1 MTVVHNRRAIIDRK
15 SLVRE
20 LEEQATWVGFSLETR
35 NNFLQIFR
43 AALYRGVGEI
53 RRRFEEENING
64 AEVVL
69 ADAYLVDQLVRG
81 IYDFAIKYVYP
92 TAGPTAGPIADPIAD
107 PAAAEPLAIA
117 ATGGYGRA
125 ELSPFSDID
134 LMFLL
139 PNRSVAKT
147 EQLVEFILYMLWDM
161 GLKVGHATRT
171 ADDCVKLARSDLTIR
186 TSLLEARWLWG
197 DRALY
202 DQFESKFMNEVV
214 AGTGSQFVEQKLTER
229 DARHERMGDS
239 RYVLEPHIKEG
250 KGGLRDLQTLFWM
263 AKYLYQVK
271 DMGELFERGVF
282 TTADVHG
289 FRRAQNFLWTVRC
302 HLHYAADRPE
312 ERLTFTYQ
320 SIIAKRLG
328 YNDRASGRGV
338 ERFMRHYFLITK
350 TVGDL
355 TRVLCAVLEEDHRK
369 KSIRF
374 RIPIFS
380 LFRRA
385 REGFQLDG
393 GRLALEDDG
402 LFSRDPVKI
411 LQLFHEAQRQE
422 LDIHPHAVRL
432 VHQNLRYVDA
442 SLRENADANR
452 LFMEMLT
459 SENDPET
466 TLKRL
471 NDAGVFGRFVPDF
484 GRVVAQM
491 QYDMYHVY
499 TVDEHTIRAI
509 GILHLLERGDLKEQH
524 PTASAVVGDMRSRR
538 ALYMAV
544 LLHDIAKGRGGD
556 HSEIGAQIALYVCPR
571 FGLDDWETETVS
583 WLVRYHLLMSRTAFK
598 RDVDNPKTVTDFN
611 AEVQSPERL
620 RMLLVLTE
628 VDIRA
633 VGPNIWNAWK
643 GGLLGE
649 LYYRALEEMEMTG
662 GQPVE
667 RRTIRVE
674 RAKAKLR
681 ERLSEWDEAALE
693 NAISRGYPDYW
704 LAFDTDDQARH
715 FEMMRESER
724 KGEPLHVESR
734 HHPTLDVTEIV
745 IYSPDHPGLFA
756 HIAGAMALTGASI
769 VDAKVFTLA
778 NGMALDTFWIQD
790 VSGAAFDSPER
801 IARLTGRIERAVKG
815 SLWPA
820 RELEAVRLNALPSRT
835 GIFTVSPAVI
845 IDNKASTGHTV
856 IEVNARDRQ
865 GLLHDVTSAITDL
878 NLQIVSAHVS
888 TYGERAVD
896 VFYLKDV
903 FGLKIDDPSKLR
915 RIERRLRAAIAPP
928 DDRATS
934 AKKKAAAAE

>member
-1 MTVVHNRRAIIDRK
+1 MNR
-15 SLVRE
+15 
-20 LEEQATWVGFSLETR
+20 
-35 NNFLQIFR
+35 
-43 AALYRGVGEI
+43 
-53 RRRFEEENING
+53 
-64 AEVVL
+64 
-69 ADAYLVDQLVRG
+69 
-81 IYDFAIKYVYP
+81 P
-92 TAGPTAGPIADPIAD
+92 
-107 PAAAEPLAIA
+107 
-117 ATGGYGRA
+117 
-125 ELSPFSDID
+125 
-134 LMFLL
+134 
-139 PNRSVAKT
+139 T

-161 GLKVGHATRT
+161 GLKVGQATRT
-171 ADDCVKLARSDLTIR
+171 ADECVKLAKSDLTIR

-197 DRALY
+197 DRNLY
-202 DQFESKFMNEVV
+202 DQFETKFMNEVV
-214 AGTGSQFVEQKLTER
+214 ATTGSQFVELKLAER

-250 KGGLRDLQTLFWM
+250 KGGLRDLQTLFWI

-271 DMGELFERGVF
+271 EMGELFERGIF
-282 TTADVHG
+282 TTSDVG
-289 FRRAQNFLWTVRC
+289 DFRRAQNFLWTVRC

-312 ERLTFTYQ
+312 ERLTFPFQ
-320 SIIAKRLG
+320 DIISKRLG

-338 ERFMRHYFLITK
+338 ERFMRHYFLMTK

-355 TRVLCAVLEEDHRK
+355 TRVLCAVLEEEHRK
-369 KSIRF
+369 KRLRF
-374 RIPIFS
+374 RIPTFS
-380 LFRRA
+380 LFRRTS
-385 REGFQLDG
+385 EGFKLDG
-393 GRLALEDDG
+393 GRLALDSDG
-402 LFSRDPVKI
+402 LLSKDPLKI
-411 LQLFHEAQRQE
+411 VQLFHEAQRLG
-422 LDIHPHAVRL
+422 LDIHPHALRQ
-432 VHQNLRYVDA
+432 VHQNLRHVDG
-442 SLRENADANR
+442 SLRENEDANR

-459 SENDPET
+459 AENDPET

-471 NDAGVFGRFVPDF
+471 NEAGVFGRFLPDF

-509 GILHLLERGDLKEQH
+509 GILHRLETGELAEQH

-556 HSEIGAQIALYVCPR
+556 HSEIGAQIALQVCPR

-583 WLVRYHLLMSRTAFK
+583 WLVRHHLLMSRTAFK
-598 RDVDNPKTVTDFN
+598 RDVDNPKTVTDFI

-620 RMLLVLTE
+620 RMLLALTE

-633 VGPNIWNAWK
+633 VGPGIWNAWK
-643 GGLLGE
+643 GGLLSE

-662 GQPVE
+662 GQPLE

-681 ERLSEWDEAALE
+681 ERLADWDEAALE
-693 NAISRGYPDYW
+693 HSISSGYPDYW
-704 LAFDTDDQARH
+704 LAFQTDDHARH
-715 FEMMRESER
+715 FEMMREAER
-724 KGEPLHVESR
+724 KDEPLHVESR
-734 HHPTLDVTEIV
+734 HHPTLDVTEV
-745 IYSPDHPGLFA
+745 VLYSPDHPGLFA

-790 VSGAAFDSPER
+790 VSGRAFDSPER
-801 IARLTGRIERAVKG
+801 IRRLTKRIEQAVNG

-820 RELEAVRLNALPSRT
+820 RELKAVRAKALPSRM
-835 GIFTVSPAVI
+835 GVFTVSPAVI
-845 IDNKASTGHTV
+845 IDNKASAGHTV

-878 NLQIVSAHVS
+878 NLQIFSAHIS

-896 VFYLKDV
+896 VFYIKDV
-903 FGLKIDDPSKLR
+903 FGLKVDDSSKLR

-928 DDRATS
+928 DDKSTN

>member
-1 MTVVHNRRAIIDRK
+1 MIHVHNRRAIINRK

-20 LEEQATWVGFSLETR
+20 LEEQANWVGYSPDTR
-35 NNFLQIFR
+35 NNFLQIFK
-43 AALYRGVGEI
+43 AALYRGVGEV
-53 RRRFEEENING
+53 RRRFEEEHING

-69 ADAYLVDQLVRG
+69 ADAYLVDQLVRA
-81 IYDFAIKYVYP
+81 IYDFAHEYVS
-92 TAGPTAGPIADPIAD
+92 
-107 PAAAEPLAIA
+107 PLPDLTVGRHMAVA

-139 PNRSVAKT
+139 PYRSTSHT
-147 EQLVEFILYMLWDM
+147 EQIIEFVLYMLWDM

-171 ADDCVKLARSDLTIR
+171 IEDCVKLAKSDLTIR

-197 DRALY
+197 DRPLY
-202 DQFESKFMNEVV
+202 HRFEKQFMNEVV
-214 AGTGSQFVEQKLTER
+214 AGTGTQFVEQKLAER

-250 KGGLRDLQTLFWM
+250 KGGLRDLQTLFWI

-282 TTADVHG
+282 TSADVRD

-320 SIIAKRLG
+320 DTISKRLG

-338 ERFMRHYFLITK
+338 ERFMKHYFLMTK

-355 TRVLCAVLEEDHRK
+355 TRVLCAVLEEEHRK
-369 KSIRF
+369 KRIRF
-374 RIPIFS
+374 RIPTFS
-380 LFRRA
+380 FFRRA
-385 REGFQLDG
+385 PDGFKLDG
-393 GRLALEDDG
+393 GRLALDGDD
-402 LFSRDPVKI
+402 LLSRDSLKI
-411 LQLFHEAQRQE
+411 LQLFHEAQRQG
-422 LDIHPHAVRL
+422 LDIHPHALRL
-432 VHQNLRYVDA
+432 VHQNLRHVDA
-442 SLRENADANR
+442 SLRENDEANH
-452 LFMEMLT
+452 LFVEMLT
-459 SENDPET
+459 SRNDPET

-471 NDAGVFGRFVPDF
+471 NEAGVFGRFVPEF

-509 GILHLLERGDLKEQH
+509 GILHRLEKGELTEQH
-524 PTASAVVGDMRSRR
+524 PAASAVVGDMRSRR

-544 LLHDIAKGRGGD
+544 FLHDIAKGRGGD
-556 HSEIGAQIALYVCPR
+556 HSEIGARIALQICPR
-571 FGLDDWETETVS
+571 FDLDDWETETIS
-583 WLVRYHLLMSRTAFK
+583 WLVRHHLLMSRTAFK
-598 RDVDNPKTVTDFN
+598 RDLDNPKTVTDFI

-620 RMLLVLTE
+620 RMLLVLTD

-633 VGPNIWNAWK
+633 VGPGIWNAWK
-643 GGLLGE
+643 AGLLSE

-681 ERLSEWDEAALE
+681 QRLSDWDEAALE
-693 NAISRGYPDYW
+693 SYIARGYPDYW
-704 LAFDTDDQARH
+704 LACDTETQVRH
-715 FEMMRESER
+715 FKMMREAER

-756 HIAGAMALTGASI
+756 RIAGAMALSGASI
-769 VDAKVFTLA
+769 VDARISTLV
-778 NGMALDTFWIQD
+778 NGMALDTFGIQD
-790 VSGAAFDSPER
+790 VSGRAFDSPER
-801 IARLTGRIERAVKG
+801 IAKLTARIEQAVKG

-820 RELEAVRLNALPSRT
+820 RELRAVRARALPSRT

-845 IDNKASTGHTV
+845 IDNKASAGHTV

-878 NLQIVSAHVS
+878 NLQIVSAHIS

-896 VFYLKDV
+896 VFYVKDV
-903 FGLKIDDPSKLR
+903 FGLKIDNKSKLG
-915 RIERRLRAAIAPP
+915 RIERRLRASITPP
-928 DDRATS
+928 DDNVADE
-934 AKKKAAAAE
+934 KKKAAAAQ

>member
-1 MTVVHNRRAIIDRK
+1 MTRVHNRRAIVNRK
-15 SLVRE
+15 SFVRE
-20 LEEQATWVGFSLETR
+20 LEEQAKWVGYSPDTR

-43 AALYRGVGEI
+43 AALYRGVGEV
-53 RRRFEEENING
+53 RRRFEEEHING

-69 ADAYLVDQLVRG
+69 ADAYLVDHLVRG

-92 TAGPTAGPIADPIAD
+92 VPDSATG
-107 PAAAEPLAIA
+107 EPMAIA

-139 PNRSVAKT
+139 PHGSAPQTK
-147 EQLVEFILYMLWDM
+147 QLVEFILYMLWDM

-171 ADDCVKLARSDLTIR
+171 ADDCVKLAKSDLTIR

-197 DRALY
+197 DRNLY
-202 DQFESKFMNEVV
+202 RQFESQFMNEVV
-214 AGTGSQFVEQKLTER
+214 AVTGSQFVEQKLAER

-250 KGGLRDLQTLFWM
+250 KGGLRDLQTLFWI
-263 AKYLYQVK
+263 AKYLYRVK

-282 TTADVHG
+282 TTSDVRD

-320 SIIAKRLG
+320 NTISKRLG

-338 ERFMRHYFLITK
+338 ERFMKHYFLVTK

-355 TRVLCAVLEEDHRK
+355 TRVLCAVLEEEHRK
-369 KSIRF
+369 KRIRF
-374 RIPIFS
+374 RIPTFS

-385 REGFQLDG
+385 PQGFKLDS
-393 GRLALEDDG
+393 GRLALDGDDS
-402 LFSRDPVKI
+402 LSRHPMKI
-411 LQLFHEAQRQE
+411 LQLFHEAQRQG
-422 LDIHPHAVRL
+422 LDIHPHALRQ
-432 VHQNLRYVDA
+432 VHQNLRHVDA
-442 SLRENADANR
+442 SLRENDAANQ
-452 LFMEMLT
+452 LFMDMLT
-459 SENDPET
+459 SRNDPET

-471 NDAGVFGRFVPDF
+471 NEAGVFGRFLPDF

-509 GILHLLERGDLKEQH
+509 GILHRLEKGELTEQH
-524 PTASAVVGDMRSRR
+524 PAASAVVGDMRSRR

-556 HSEIGAQIALYVCPR
+556 HSEIGAQIALHVCPR

-598 RDVDNPKTVTDFN
+598 RDIDNPKTVTDFI

-620 RMLLVLTE
+620 RMLLVLTD
-628 VDIRA
+628 VDISA
-633 VGPNIWNAWK
+633 VGPGIWNAWK
-643 GGLLGE
+643 AGLLSE

-681 ERLSEWDEAALE
+681 ARLTDWDEATLE
-693 NAISRGYPDYW
+693 NYIARGYPDYW
-704 LAFDTDDQARH
+704 LACDTDAQARH
-715 FEMMRESER
+715 FEMMREAER

-756 HIAGAMALTGASI
+756 RIAGAMALSGASI
-769 VDAKVFTLA
+769 VDARISTLA
-778 NGMALDTFWIQD
+778 NGMALDTFGIQD
-790 VSGAAFDSPER
+790 VSGRAFDSPER
-801 IARLTGRIERAVKG
+801 IAKLTARIEQAVQG
-815 SLWPA
+815 RLWPA
-820 RELEAVRLNALPSRT
+820 KELRAVSARALPSRT
-835 GIFTVSPAVI
+835 GIFTVPPAVI
-845 IDNKASTGHTV
+845 IDNKASAGHTV
-856 IEVNARDRQ
+856 IEVNGRDRL
-865 GLLHDVTSAITDL
+865 GLLHDVTSTLTDL
-878 NLQIVSAHVS
+878 GLQIVSAHVS
-888 TYGERAVD
+888 TYGERVVD
-896 VFYLKDV
+896 VFYVKDV
-903 FGLKIDDPSKLR
+903 FGLKVDDMSKLR

-928 DDRATS
+928 DDTS
-934 AKKKAAAAE
+934 TAEKKKAAAAE

>member
-1 MTVVHNRRAIIDRK
+1 MTRVHNRRAIINRK

-20 LEEQATWVGFSLETR
+20 LEEQAKWVGYSPDTR

-43 AALYRGVGEI
+43 AALYRGVGEV
-53 RRRFEEENING
+53 RRRFEEEHING

-81 IYDFAIKYVYP
+81 IYDFAIKHVHP
-92 TAGPTAGPIADPIAD
+92 VPDISAG
-107 PAAAEPLAIA
+107 EPLSIA

-139 PNRSVAKT
+139 PGKSAPRT

-161 GLKVGHATRT
+161 GLKVGNATRT
-171 ADDCVKLARSDLTIR
+171 ADDCVSLAKSDLTIR

-197 DRALY
+197 DRNLY
-202 DQFESKFMNEVV
+202 DQFETKFMNEVV
-214 AGTGSQFVEQKLTER
+214 AVTGTQFVEQKLAER

-250 KGGLRDLQTLFWM
+250 KGGLRDLQTLFWI

-271 DMGELFERGVF
+271 DMGELYERGVF
-282 TTADVHG
+282 TTGDVRD

-312 ERLTFTYQ
+312 ERLTFNFQ
-320 SIIAKRLG
+320 DIISKRLG

-338 ERFMRHYFLITK
+338 ERFMKHYFLMTK

-355 TRVLCAVLEEDHRK
+355 TRVLCAVLEEEHRK
-369 KSIRF
+369 KRVRF
-374 RIPIFS
+374 RIPTFS

-385 REGFQLDG
+385 PDGFKLDG
-393 GRLALEDDG
+393 GRLALDG
-402 LFSRDPVKI
+402 DGILARDPVKI
-411 LQLFHEAQRQE
+411 LQLFHEAQRQG
-422 LDIHPHAVRL
+422 LDVHPHALRL
-432 VHQNLRYVDA
+432 VHQNLRHVDA
-442 SLRENADANR
+442 ALRENDQANR
-452 LFMEMLT
+452 LFMDMLT
-459 SENDPET
+459 SANDPET

-471 NDAGVFGRFVPDF
+471 NEAGVFGRFLPDF

-509 GILHLLERGDLKEQH
+509 GILHRLEKGELKELH
-524 PTASAVVGDMRSRR
+524 PAASAVVGDMRSRR
-538 ALYMAV
+538 ALYMSV

-556 HSEIGAQIALYVCPR
+556 HSEIGAELALQICPR
-571 FGLDDWETETVS
+571 FGLDEWETETVS
-583 WLVRYHLLMSRTAFK
+583 WLVRHHLLMSRTAFK
-598 RDVDNPKTVTDFN
+598 RDLDNPKTVADFIDV
-611 AEVQSPERL
+611 VQSPERL
-620 RMLLVLTE
+620 RMLLVLTD
-628 VDIRA
+628 VDIHA
-633 VGPNIWNAWK
+633 VGPGIWNAWK
-643 GGLLGE
+643 AGLLSE

-662 GQPVE
+662 GQPLE

-674 RAKAKLR
+674 RAKAKVR
-681 ERLSEWDEAALE
+681 ERLSHWDEAVLE
-693 NAISRGYPDYW
+693 NSIARGYPDYW
-704 LAFDTDDQARH
+704 LACTTDDHVRH
-715 FEMMRESER
+715 FEMMREAEG
-724 KGEPLHVESR
+724 KGEPLHVEAR
-734 HHPTLDVTEIV
+734 HHPTLGVTEVV

-756 HIAGAMALTGASI
+756 RIAGAMALSGASI
-769 VDAKVFTLA
+769 VDAKIFTLA

-790 VSGAAFDSPER
+790 VSGRAFDSPER
-801 IARLTGRIERAVKG
+801 IGKLTSRIEQALKG

-820 RELEAVRLNALPSRT
+820 RELRAVRARALPSRT

-845 IDNKASTGHTV
+845 IDNKASAGHTV

-896 VFYLKDV
+896 VFYVKDV
-903 FGLKIDDPSKLR
+903 FGLKVDDPSKLR

-928 DDRATS
+928 DDTRAA
-934 AKKKAAAAE
+934 AKKKAAAE